1 MGAAMV
7 PPRRMP
13 SEREREEREAT
24 ARRSQLSVRVG
35 TVGVFL
41 LFLAG
46 VGVVLAPSYALPL
59 IGVMVVGIVLLL
71 SAFLLLRGSLLK
83 LPEDSTKNL

>member
-1 MGAAMV
+1 MV

>member
-1 MGAAMV
+1 MV
-7 PPRRMP
+7 PPRMTA
-13 SEREREEREAT
+13 SEREREERESV
-24 ARRSQLSVRVG
+24 ARRNRLGVRIG

-41 LFLAG
+41 LFPAG

-71 SAFLLLRGSLLK
+71 AAFLLLRGSLLK

>member
-1 MGAAMV
+1 MV
-7 PPRRMP
+7 PPRRTP

-24 ARRSQLSVRVG
+24 ARRNQLSVRVG

-46 VGVVLAPSYALPL
+46 VGVVLAPSVALPL
-59 IGVMVVGIVLLL
+59 IGVMVLGIVLLL
-71 SAFLLLRGSLLK
+71 SGFLMLRGSLLK